1 VNMSTGDFALRRS
14 TQPYQALA
22 IILFSVTL
30 LAAVTSYQQHDWSP
44 IAAMGIGWLLFG
56 AIVFIGTRYRVWWK
70 SSGLITQRV
79 ANCAITAIHVH
90 EITRIEQE
98 TSDLSTL
105 VSLRRPFRRI
115 AIYAG
120 HAHTPKFIDVSL
132 KHFVAA
138 DIRKLMRRLHEQRPD
153 LVLPKNWV

>member
-1 VNMSTGDFALRRS
+1 MSTGDFALRRS

-22 IILFSVTL
+22 IIFTCVTIL
-30 LAAVTSYQQHDWSP
+30 MIVTSFRQHDWSP
-44 IAAMGIGWLLFG
+44 ITAMGIGWLLFG

-70 SSGLITQRV
+70 SSGAITQRA
-79 ANCAITAIHVH
+79 ANYAITAIHVH

-115 AIYAG
+115 AIYAE
-120 HAHTPKFIDVSL
+120 HAGSIKFIDVSL
-132 KHFVAA
+132 KHFAPS
-138 DIRKLMRRLHEQRPD
+138 DIRKLMRVIHEQRPD